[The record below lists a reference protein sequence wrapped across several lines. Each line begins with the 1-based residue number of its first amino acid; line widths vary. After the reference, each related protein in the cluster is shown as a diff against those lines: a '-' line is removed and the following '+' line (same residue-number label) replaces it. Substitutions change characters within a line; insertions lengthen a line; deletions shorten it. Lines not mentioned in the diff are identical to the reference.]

1 MLNVYQIRAAAAEF
15 AATRFGKVLLGVA
28 AIAILAAAASQYRAD
43 TYPRDWPALAAAGRD
58 STSAPNCPD
67 LTGTYALH
75 ASKDTCCGF
84 DQHSTFIADDLV
96 ADPAMPWRTVSISG
110 TTGRVLTLTFER
122 EAGGESA
129 APRKLVTVLPYG
141 ARYRCEAGW
150 VVGQAVPVFLYPTK
164 ADADQSTRRRAGT
177 LPSHFRKD
185 ISGALVARADVR
197 ETLKFSPS
205 IASALSIPYASYIAP
220 KWARW
225 SPPSPPAPV
234 APIAPIDVKRDDT
247 RAIDGDSAVAAA
259 ELIARSHLRE
269 GALPGPLVKNG
280 DIYVFTFY
288 GERDATIAA
297 TLRALQADPTVTAV
311 TLNSSV
317 KNSVG
322 LFEATIGF
330 RLAAGTRPN

>member
-1 MLNVYQIRAAAAEF
+1 MLNLHQIRAAAAEF
-15 AATRFGKVLLGVA
+15 AATRFGKVVLGVA
-28 AIAILAAAASQYRAD
+28 GIAIVVAAASQYRAD
-43 TYPRDWPALAAAGRD
+43 TYPTDWPALAAAGRA
-58 STSAPNCPD
+58 STSTPNCPD
-67 LTGTYALH
+67 LSGTYALH

-96 ADPAMPWRTVSISG
+96 ADPAVPWRTVSISG
-110 TTGRVLTLTFER
+110 ATGRGLTLTFER
-122 EAGGESA
+122 EAGGENA
-129 APRKLVTVLPYG
+129 APSKLVSVLPYG

-164 ADADQSTRRRAGT
+164 GDADQSTRRRAGT

-225 SPPSPPAPV
+225 SPPSPPTPV
-234 APIAPIDVKRDDT
+234 APIHVKRDDT
-247 RAIDGDSAVAAA
+247 RAMGGDSAVAAA

-288 GERDATIAA
+288 GERDAAIAA
-297 TLRALQADPTVTAV
+297 TLRALQADPAVTAV

-330 RLAAGTRPN
+330 RLAAGTTPN

>member
-1 MLNVYQIRAAAAEF
+1 MLNVYQIRAAAVEF
-15 AATRFGKVLLGVA
+15 AATRFGRVLLGA
-28 AIAILAAAASQYRAD
+28 AGIAVVAAAASQYRAD
-43 TYPRDWPALAAAGRD
+43 TYPTDWPALAAVGRD
-58 STSAPNCPD
+58 STGAPKCPD

-84 DQHSTFIADDLV
+84 DQHSTFLADDLV

-110 TTGRVLTLTFER
+110 ATGRGLTLTFER
-122 EAGGESA
+122 EAGGENA

-205 IASALSIPYASYIAP
+205 IASGLSIPYASYIAP

-225 SPPSPPAPV
+225 SPYSTPSPV
-234 APIAPIDVKRDDT
+234 APINVKRDDT
-247 RAIDGDSAVAAA
+247 RAIDGDSGVAAA
-259 ELIARSHLRE
+259 ELIVRSHLRE
-269 GALPGPLVKNG
+269 GALPGPLVKHG

-288 GERDATIAA
+288 GERDAAIAA
-297 TLRALQADPTVTAV
+297 TLRALQAEPAVTAV

-330 RLAAGTRPN
+330 RLAAGTTPN

>member
-1 MLNVYQIRAAAAEF
+1 VLNLHQIRAAAAEF

-28 AIAILAAAASQYRAD
+28 GIAIVVAAASQYRAD
-43 TYPRDWPALAAAGRD
+43 TYPTDWPALAAAGRN

-67 LTGTYALH
+67 LSGTYALH

-84 DQHSTFIADDLV
+84 DQHSTFLADDLV
-96 ADPAMPWRTVSISG
+96 ADPAMPWRTVTISG
-110 TTGRVLTLTFER
+110 ATGRGLTLTFER
-122 EAGGESA
+122 EAGSENA

-150 VVGQAVPVFLYPTK
+150 VVGQAVPVFLYPAK
-164 ADADQSTRRRAGT
+164 ADAHQSTRRRAGT

-205 IASALSIPYASYIAP
+205 IASAFSIPYASYIAP

-225 SPPSPPAPV
+225 SPSSPPSPV
-234 APIAPIDVKRDDT
+234 APVNVKPDDT
-247 RAIDGDSAVAAA
+247 RAMDGDSAVAAA
-259 ELIARSHLRE
+259 ESIARSHLRE

-288 GERDATIAA
+288 GERDAAIAA

-330 RLAAGTRPN
+330 RLAAGSTPN

>member
-1 MLNVYQIRAAAAEF
+1 MLNVHQIQAAAAEF
-15 AATRFGKVLLGVA
+15 AATRFGKVVLGVA
-28 AIAILAAAASQYRAD
+28 GIAIVVAAASQYRAD

-67 LTGTYALH
+67 LSGTYALH

-96 ADPAMPWRTVSISG
+96 ADPAIPWRAVSISG
-110 TTGRVLTLTFER
+110 ATGRGLTLTFER
-122 EAGGESA
+122 EAGGDSA

-185 ISGALVARADVR
+185 ISGALVARADMR

-205 IASALSIPYASYIAP
+205 IASGLSIPYASYIAP

-225 SPPSPPAPV
+225 SPYSTPSPV
-234 APIAPIDVKRDDT
+234 APINVKRDDT

-269 GALPGPLVKNG
+269 GALPGPLLKNG

-288 GERDATIAA
+288 GERDAAIAA
-297 TLRALQADPTVTAV
+297 TLRALQADPAVTAV

-330 RLAAGTRPN
+330 RLAAGTTPN